1 MTDQI
6 ILTLPEDLSERARR
20 IAESTAQPVE
30 QVLLNHLRTLS
41 EPLPALPPDVQAELD
56 ALKSLSDDTLWTIAR
71 DQMPE
76 DAQSRAQIL
85 MDRNSSG
92 QITDA
97 EYAELENL
105 AQRADRLMLRKAEA
119 AALLNQR
126 GHIFSQ
132 SDFTAS
138 HE

>member
-105 AQRADRLMLRKAEA
+105 AQWLALQRTTETPLRV
-119 AALLNQR
+119 
-126 GHIFSQ
+126 
-132 SDFTAS
+132 T
-138 HE
+138 